1 MHGSVN
7 CDSGENVEKVTQ
19 KTEKVGDGGEDSD
32 KVTQKTGEL
41 VQESL
46 SKSKE
51 MEVVLAL
58 QIYCITIH
66 HTEAGYVF
74 HTALSTDTPSMYF
87 IPNSRRTVWVKGQD
101 LALSLGR
108 RSKVIR
114 SRAIYLCEIIYKLL
128 IIILWHGTAEATA
141 RALAA
146 CSRSPV
152 P

>member
-58 QIYCITIH
+58 QMYCITN
-66 HTEAGYVF
+66 YP
-74 HTALSTDTPSMYF
+74 LL
-87 IPNSRRTVWVKGQD
+87 
-101 LALSLGR
+101 LASAVLQKSVG
-108 RSKVIR
+108 S
-114 SRAIYLCEIIYKLL
+114 S
-128 IIILWHGTAEATA
+128 
-141 RALAA
+141 
-146 CSRSPV
+146 
-152 P
+152 

>member
-51 MEVVLAL
+51 MEVVPHSLPLSIASCVRMLTNHLAMKCNYL
-58 QIYCITIH
+58 RKIAELEILLVCF
-66 HTEAGYVF
+66 EE
-74 HTALSTDTPSMYF
+74 
-87 IPNSRRTVWVKGQD
+87 
-101 LALSLGR
+101 SL
-108 RSKVIR
+108 
-114 SRAIYLCEIIYKLL
+114 
-128 IIILWHGTAEATA
+128 
-141 RALAA
+141 
-146 CSRSPV
+146 
-152 P
+152 

>member
-1 MHGSVN
+1 M
-7 CDSGENVEKVTQ
+7 
-19 KTEKVGDGGEDSD
+19 
-32 KVTQKTGEL
+32 
-41 VQESL
+41 
-46 SKSKE
+46 KE
-51 MEVVLAL
+51 YV
-58 QIYCITIH
+58 H

-74 HTALSTDTPSMYF
+74 HTALSTDPPSMYF

-114 SRAIYLCEIIYKLL
+114 SRAIYLCEIIYKLT
-128 IIILWHGTAEATA
+128 IIIWHGMAEAAA